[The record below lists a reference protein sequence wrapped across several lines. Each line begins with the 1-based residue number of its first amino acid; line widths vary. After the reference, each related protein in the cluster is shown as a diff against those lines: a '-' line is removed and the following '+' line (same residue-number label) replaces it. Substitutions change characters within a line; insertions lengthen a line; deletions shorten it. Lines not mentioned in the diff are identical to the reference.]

1 MTVFLAYASNILGGT
16 PLWVWALF
24 LYLMIQGARRLRPRV
39 VDARRLAIVP
49 FIFIAWGLSGL
60 ASRPFDAGTIALC
73 WIAGAVFG
81 GILGPLT
88 GPKLLAADRTRTL
101 AHLPGSKA
109 PLIRNIVIFGSHYAL
124 NVAAA
129 ILPAMAGG
137 LLRAD
142 IAVSGASAGYF
153 IGWGVSLWR
162 SWQQAPAMSLAA
174 A

>member
-1 MTVFLAYASNILGGT
+1 MTVFFAYVSGILGGT

-24 LYLMIQGARRLRPRV
+24 LYLMIQGARRLRPRI

-49 FIFIAWGLSGL
+49 VVFIVWGLSGL
-60 ASRPFDAGTIALC
+60 AKRPFDAGTIALF
-73 WIAGAVFG
+73 WLAGATLG

-88 GPKLLAADRTRTL
+88 GPKLLAADRARTL
-101 AHLPGSKA
+101 AHLPGSRA
-109 PLIRNIVIFGSHYAL
+109 PLIRNLLIFGSHYGL

-153 IGWGVSLWR
+153 IAWGVALWR
-162 SWQQAPAMSLAA
+162 SWQHAPDAALAA